1 MADSDSSGV
10 ISSAVELGGVVE
22 DLVEPSDSSHGVGVV
37 DDSDDDE
44 INEPEEP
51 LAPSSPSLA
60 KSSSS
65 SSSSELASSGSVKS
79 SMSSVNSSALVVN
92 LLGSVIIMGF
102 AFAIS
107 HAWKLR
113 RERRGENKTSAKR
126 LAARSSKN
134 LANKDKD
141 KKKVDDKEKAKAA
154 EKQKEKAPPP
164 APVPKEA
171 NKPEPAAAAPPAS
184 APKPAAPAAPKTAT
198 QTTAP
203 KPAAPAAPKTATQ
216 EVFGGFGVFTPSG
229 VKKSCLFCGDDNPET
244 HLLRCSVC
252 KSVYFCSRAC
262 QRAAWPTHKAEC
274 NAKK

>member
-1 MADSDSSGV
+1 MADSSDDSSSSGEAV
-10 ISSAVELGGVVE
+10 VDEESPISVVVSASAVEDGGGVE
-22 DLVEPSDSSHGVGVV
+22 D
-37 DDSDDDE
+37 DDDE
-44 INEPEEP
+44 VEE
-51 LAPSSPSLA
+51 SSEQSPSL
-60 KSSSS
+60 SSSAS
-65 SSSSELASSGSVKS
+65 VSELAGSSGSGKV
-79 SMSSVNSSALVVN
+79 SMASVNSSAFVVN

-134 LANKDKD
+134 SAD
-141 KKKVDDKEKAKAA
+141 KKKVDDKEKEKAKAA
-154 EKQKEKAPPP
+154 EKEKEKAPPP

-216 EVFGGFGVFTPSG
+216 APDG